1 MEKIC
6 KLSSRVLAFVVVCLL
21 SLSASAQEP
30 ATVKTVADK
39 GPSGLYF
46 AKLCPTSNVAIDKNE
61 ATVYSVYTDGNT
73 ARFAQGAIQNGKYV
87 IKAGDC
93 VIIKTS
99 EEKEVT
105 LEPTTSSRSSILWN
119 NLICPATDMS
129 LEDFKTAQGVTEG
142 QYIYMLTN
150 LERNGGFGF
159 THFGGTTL
167 KAGNFYIITSRE
179 PSASGR
185 LEMEWVDA
193 EGNVENE
200 ATAISAVRQ
209 AAGDDAVYSLSGVK
223 MTAPTA
229 KGIYIR
235 NGKKFIVK

>member
-1 MEKIC
+1 
-6 KLSSRVLAFVVVCLL
+6 
-21 SLSASAQEP
+21 
-30 ATVKTVADK
+30 
-39 GPSGLYF
+39 
-46 AKLCPTSNVAIDKNE
+46 
-61 ATVYSVYTDGNT
+61 
-73 ARFAQGAIQNGKYV
+73 
-87 IKAGDC
+87 
-93 VIIKTS
+93 
-99 EEKEVT
+99 
-105 LEPTTSSRSSILWN
+105 
-119 NLICPATDMS
+119 
-129 LEDFKTAQGVTEG
+129 
-142 QYIYMLTN
+142 MLTN

-167 KAGNFYIITSRE
+167 KAGNFYIIASRE

-200 ATAISAVRQ
+200 ATAISTVKQ